1 MKKEKSLLDL
11 LARLY
16 KVNSAIGAVNVYF
29 LQICCR
35 KKYGGFRVIKVSNL
49 YWPFTGSNGHPMWA
63 CVMLALS
70 DALLYFEYTKH
81 TEVPAMSQ
89 CMCVS
94 VSVCSSV
101 CVQCVS
107 V

>member
-35 KKYGGFRVIKVSNL
+35 KKYGGVRFIKVSYM
-49 YWPFTGSNGHPMWA
+49 YWPFMGSDCHPMWA
-63 CVMLALS
+63 CVVLALS
-70 DALLYFEYTKH
+70 DALFYFEYTKR
-81 TEVPAMSQ
+81 TEVPAMSHKL
-89 CMCVS
+89 
-94 VSVCSSV
+94 
-101 CVQCVS
+101 
-107 V
+107 